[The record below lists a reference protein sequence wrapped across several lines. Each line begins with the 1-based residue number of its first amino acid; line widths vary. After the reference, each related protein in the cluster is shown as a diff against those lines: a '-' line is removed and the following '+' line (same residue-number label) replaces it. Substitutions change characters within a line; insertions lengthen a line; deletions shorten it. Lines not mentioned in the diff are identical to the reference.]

1 MQRYVKKP
9 SSRKLDE
16 IAKAQAAGKI
26 EFFKLSDADMATL
39 KAEANTVYKDFAPEI
54 NKLYPGDTYRPAD
67 YLKEVQVYMGY
78 SK

>member
-1 MQRYVKKP
+1 
-9 SSRKLDE
+9 
-16 IAKAQAAGKI
+16 
-26 EFFKLSDADMATL
+26 MATL
-39 KAEANTVYKDFAPEI
+39 KAESNTVFKDFAPEI